1 MGKKRTDKPVNTA
14 NFSRTI
20 RRWREKAGI
29 PNDVSCHAFR
39 HAYTTKLALENT
51 APQLAM
57 KLLGH
62 SDPRMYSMVYTDM
75 QQLECSDTI
84 RKVQLAVADRLA

>member
-1 MGKKRTDKPVNTA
+1 
-14 NFSRTI
+14 
-20 RRWREKAGI
+20 
-29 PNDVSCHAFR
+29 
-39 HAYTTKLALENT
+39 
-51 APQLAM
+51 M

>member
-1 MGKKRTDKPVNTA
+1 M
-14 NFSRTI
+14 
-20 RRWREKAGI
+20 
-29 PNDVSCHAFR
+29 
-39 HAYTTKLALENT
+39 ENT

-75 QQLECSDTI
+75 KQLECSDTL
-84 RKVQLAVADRLA
+84 REVQSAVANRLT